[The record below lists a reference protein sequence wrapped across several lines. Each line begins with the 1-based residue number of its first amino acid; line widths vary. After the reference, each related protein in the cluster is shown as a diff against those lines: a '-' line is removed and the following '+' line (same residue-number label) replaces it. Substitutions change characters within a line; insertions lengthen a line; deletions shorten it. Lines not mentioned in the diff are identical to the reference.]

1 MLVQEP
7 KEDHEAAAKVE
18 AAQQRPK
25 PEQKPEGLASPLSS
39 IGITNPVAVTA
50 VQEED
55 DYDAVE

>member
-7 KEDHEAAAKVE
+7 KEDHEAAAEVE
-18 AAQQRPK
+18 AAQPRPK